1 MTTPESRLAHRGWR
15 TRHSVWLLGPI
26 LGFGLGTAF
35 SLLWAGRKMRDSKV
49 TRIALL
55 LLAPTAFAFI
65 VLGTSDPESE
75 NSRPIDDVAVGVLMA
90 IWIGGAMYATKINR
104 RLLRIRAGQEVVP
117 WYQAPQQQSAYPPHA
132 PVGQAS
138 GQQWQGAL
146 GLTDIQNQAWSPP
159 PAAPAAPP
167 PPAFAAT
174 PPAPVRTAPA
184 THASNV
190 TVDVNAADEETLR
203 ELPGVGPALAKRLIA
218 YRNSN
223 RGLRSPED
231 LAAAGLPPHILAR
244 VVDFVTFGPYS
255 SGAQPARGRVLDI

>member
-1 MTTPESRLAHRGWR
+1 MTTPESRLASRGWR

-35 SLLWAGRKMRDSKV
+35 SLLWAGRKLRDATV

-55 LLAPTAFAFI
+55 LMVPTAFIWI
-65 VLGTSDPESE
+65 VIGTSEPESD
-75 NSRPIDDVAVGVLMA
+75 RLVDDVAAALFMV
-90 IWIGGAMYATKINR
+90 IWIVGIIYAVRLNR
-104 RLLRIRAGQEVVP
+104 RLLRIRAGTDIVP
-117 WYQAPQQQSAYPPHA
+117 WYQAQQQSAYPPQP
-132 PVGQAS
+132 PVGQPS

-159 PAAPAAPP
+159 PAPPAAPP
-167 PPAFAAT
+167 PPAFAPA

-184 THASNV
+184 SHTANA

-203 ELPGVGPALAKRLIA
+203 GLPGVGPALAKRLIA

-223 RGLRSPED
+223 RGLHSPED
-231 LAAAGLPPHILAR
+231 LAAAGLPPHILAGI
-244 VVDFVTFGPYS
+244 VGFVRFGPFR
-255 SGAQPARGRVLDI
+255 SGAEPARGRVLDI